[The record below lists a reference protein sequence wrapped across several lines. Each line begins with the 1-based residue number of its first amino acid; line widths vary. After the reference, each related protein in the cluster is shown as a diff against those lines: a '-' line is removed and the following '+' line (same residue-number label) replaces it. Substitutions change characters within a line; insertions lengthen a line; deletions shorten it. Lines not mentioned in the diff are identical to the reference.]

1 MAGVDISKFANR
13 ADLANFKYYLV
24 RQDIDKLK
32 NVSYLSNL
40 GSKVDTCT
48 YWFKETKW
56 CSKNGAVKTMYI
68 YIYIYIFV
76 FIYKYICNTQ
86 HLTNNKKHNHKAG
99 TH

>member
-13 ADLANFKYYLV
+13 ADLTNFKYYLV

-48 YWFKETKW
+48 D
-56 CSKNGAVKTMYI
+56 
-68 YIYIYIFV
+68 
-76 FIYKYICNTQ
+76 
-86 HLTNNKKHNHKAG
+86 
-99 TH
+99 

>member
-56 CSKNGAVKTMYI
+56 CSKNGAVKTMYVTHTI
-68 YIYIYIFV
+68 P
-76 FIYKYICNTQ
+76 N
-86 HLTNNKKHNHKAG
+86 NNKKHNHKTG

>member
-1 MAGVDISKFANR
+1 MFSRIKIFRRKVELNVFNYATKVDLKNVAGVDISKFANR

-48 YWFKETKW
+48 Y
-56 CSKNGAVKTMYI
+56 
-68 YIYIYIFV
+68 
-76 FIYKYICNTQ
+76 
-86 HLTNNKKHNHKAG
+86 
-99 TH
+99 